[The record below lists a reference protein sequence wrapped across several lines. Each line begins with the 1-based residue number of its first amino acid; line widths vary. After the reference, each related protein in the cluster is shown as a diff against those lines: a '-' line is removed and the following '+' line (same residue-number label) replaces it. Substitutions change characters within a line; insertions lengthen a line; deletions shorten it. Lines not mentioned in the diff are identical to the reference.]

1 MVVKKGIVLC
11 GLLLTFFCNAQK
23 QVKDS
28 IQLEEVIISVTKI
41 KDSLVNTPFSVSIK
55 NFSTFQKSAEQFNIS
70 EYIEDVPGIFI
81 SNDNNYAQD
90 SRISIRGF
98 GSRANF
104 GIRGIK
110 LIVDGVPETTPDGQS
125 QIDNLNLEIIEK
137 VEVIR
142 GVGSSLYGNS
152 SAGIIKIKTLQE
164 LQNSFARI
172 GFSLGSNQQ
181 NKSQF
186 FLGQKYKKTSYTFLY
201 SQTKSNG
208 YRNNS
213 GFKNNNLN
221 INLFK
226 KVNDKTNYG
235 LSFNYVD
242 SPYAIDPGGLTIE
255 EVEDNRKQ
263 ARERNVIYDSKESI
277 KHLKL
282 SGSFEKKISNK
293 LTFSKYLFFS
303 NRDFNGNIPVKKG
316 GTIKLDRKYWGLGA
330 SLLIKNKFNTQI
342 GFDLGNQKDLRKRY
356 FNNEGEIGA
365 LVLEQNEKFINYGIF
380 LVTSLKLNSF
390 IINPGIRLDKNTI
403 SIDDRFLADGNSSD
417 KINLNS
423 LNPSLGINYKSNSFN
438 RFFVNVSTGFETP
451 TLNEFGSSPIGSG
464 FNKNLKS
471 QNSINYELG
480 FSKKSINNKFKLDLI
495 YFNTSTK
502 NEVLPYEDSQFPG
515 QVFYNNAG
523 KTQRSGIEF
532 SGSYNY
538 NNFWNFNSSISIGR
552 YLFDE
557 FIDNEKNYSG
567 NKIPG
572 VPEKTMFFNVNYKN
586 ESKLSVSLQLKVI
599 GDLYA
604 NNSNSVKV
612 DGFNRLNLKI
622 SKGINYKKI
631 TIDPFLIFKNI
642 LGTSYY
648 DNIRIN
654 AFGARYYEP
663 AAKANFYGGIKIKF

>member
-1 MVVKKGIVLC
+1 MVVKKGIVLW

-23 QVKDS
+23 QAKDS
-28 IQLEEVIISVTKI
+28 IKLEEVIISVTKI

-70 EYIEDVPGIFI
+70 EYIEDIPGIFI

-380 LVTSLKLNSF
+380 LVSSFKLNSF
-390 IINPGIRLDKNTI
+390 IISPGIRLDKNTI
-403 SIDDRFLADGNSSD
+403 SIDDQFLADGNSSD

-423 LNPSLGINYKSNSFN
+423 LNPSFGINYKSNSLN

-480 FSKKSINNKFKLDLI
+480 FSKKSVNNKFKLDLI

>member
-23 QVKDS
+23 QAKDS

-137 VEVIR
+137 IEVIR

-380 LVTSLKLNSF
+380 LVSSLKLNSF

-423 LNPSLGINYKSNSFN
+423 LNPSLGINYKSNSLN

>member
-1 MVVKKGIVLC
+1 MWI
-11 GLLLTFFCNAQK
+11 TFNFFLQCPK

-55 NFSTFQKSAEQFNIS
+55 SFSTFQKSAEQFNIS
-70 EYIEDVPGIFI
+70 EYIEDIPGIFI

-137 VEVIR
+137 IEVIR

-380 LVTSLKLNSF
+380 LVSSLKLNSF

-538 NNFWNFNSSISIGR
+538 NNFWNFNSSISIGK

-557 FIDNEKNYSG
+557 FIDKEKNYSG

>member
-1 MVVKKGIVLC
+1 MVVKKGIVLW

-23 QVKDS
+23 QAKDS
-28 IQLEEVIISVTKI
+28 IYLEEVIISVTKI
-41 KDSLVNTPFSVSIK
+41 KDSLINTPFSVSIK
-55 NFSTFQKSAEQFNIS
+55 NFSAFQKSAEQFNIS

-98 GSRANF
+98 WSRANF

-137 VEVIR
+137 IEVIR

-380 LVTSLKLNSF
+380 LVSSLKLNSF

>member
-1 MVVKKGIVLC
+1 MVVKKGIVLW

-23 QVKDS
+23 QAKDS
-28 IQLEEVIISVTKI
+28 IKLEEVIISVTKI

-55 NFSTFQKSAEQFNIS
+55 SFSTFQKSAEQFNIS

-137 VEVIR
+137 IEVIR

-263 ARERNVIYDSKESI
+263 ARERNIIYDSKESI

-380 LVTSLKLNSF
+380 LVSSFKLNSF

-480 FSKKSINNKFKLDLI
+480 FSKKSVNNKFKLDLI
-495 YFNTSTK
+495 YFNTSNK

-612 DGFNRLNLKI
+612 DGFSRLNLKI

>member
-23 QVKDS
+23 QAKDS
-28 IQLEEVIISVTKI
+28 IKLEEVIISVTKI

-70 EYIEDVPGIFI
+70 EYIEDIPGIFI

-137 VEVIR
+137 IEVIR

-380 LVTSLKLNSF
+380 LVSSFKLNSF

-403 SIDDRFLADGNSSD
+403 SIDDQFLADGNSSD

-423 LNPSLGINYKSNSFN
+423 LNPSLGINYKSKSLN

-480 FSKKSINNKFKLDLI
+480 FSKKSVNNKFKLDLI

>member
-23 QVKDS
+23 QAKDS

-242 SPYAIDPGGLTIE
+242 SPYAIDPGGLTTE

-380 LVTSLKLNSF
+380 LVSSLKLNSF

>member
-41 KDSLVNTPFSVSIK
+41 KDSLINTPFSVSIK
-55 NFSTFQKSAEQFNIS
+55 NFSAFQKSAEQFNIS
-70 EYIEDVPGIFI
+70 EYIEDLPGIFI

-380 LVTSLKLNSF
+380 LVSSLKLNSF

-423 LNPSLGINYKSNSFN
+423 LNPSLGINYKSNTFN

-480 FSKKSINNKFKLDLI
+480 FSKKSINDKFKLDLI

>member
-23 QVKDS
+23 QAKDS
-28 IQLEEVIISVTKI
+28 IKLEEVIISVTKI
-41 KDSLVNTPFSVSIK
+41 KDSLINTPFSVSIK
-55 NFSTFQKSAEQFNIS
+55 SFSTFQKSAEQFNIS

-137 VEVIR
+137 IEVIR

-255 EVEDNRKQ
+255 EVKDNRKQ

-380 LVTSLKLNSF
+380 LVSSFKLNSF

-403 SIDDRFLADGNSSD
+403 SIDDQFLADGNSSD

-423 LNPSLGINYKSNSFN
+423 LNPSLGINYKSNSLN

-480 FSKKSINNKFKLDLI
+480 FSKKSVNNKFKLDLI

>member
-23 QVKDS
+23 QAKDS

-380 LVTSLKLNSF
+380 LVSSLKLNSF

>member
-1 MVVKKGIVLC
+1 MVVKKGIVLW

-23 QVKDS
+23 QAKDS

-41 KDSLVNTPFSVSIK
+41 KDSLINTPFSVSIK
-55 NFSTFQKSAEQFNIS
+55 SFSTFQKSAEQFNIS

-380 LVTSLKLNSF
+380 LVSSLKLNSF

>member
-380 LVTSLKLNSF
+380 LVSSLKLNSF

-557 FIDNEKNYSG
+557 FIDNKKNYSG